1 MVKLDELGKLSPEE
15 RIKKL
20 HELQEQSRE
29 EIETAQKLIKE
40 SEMQLEEE
48 KKIEE
53 MIRDVPLPQQKKI
66 EVSDLWKEE
75 SLEEQVS
82 REKVKLTKEQRQYG
96 IQLAETK
103 AIEDITQNVYHM
115 EQSIAEKGY
124 MNPHEEEQFH
134 SNLYALK
141 KKEEKY
147 RKAGLDYEAKKAMRA
162 EEEAERFL
170 NTYIA

>member
-66 EVSDLWKEE
+66 EVYDLWKEE
-75 SLEEQVS
+75 SLEEPG
-82 REKVKLTKEQRQYG
+82 YG
-96 IQLAETK
+96 HG
-103 AIEDITQNVYHM
+103 V
-115 EQSIAEKGY
+115 
-124 MNPHEEEQFH
+124 
-134 SNLYALK
+134 
-141 KKEEKY
+141 
-147 RKAGLDYEAKKAMRA
+147 
-162 EEEAERFL
+162 
-170 NTYIA
+170 